1 MQQKREGEGNF
12 DFKFIDLDYIL
23 LKRGEAMGEGG
34 GIEGATYW
42 LVVAA
47 ASRSNGF
54 FFVHFKFAIHFTSPV
69 VRTAEAALRGSA
81 FCVYVYAQEN
91 GS

>member
-34 GIEGATYW
+34 GIE
-42 LVVAA
+42 LVGCILPLLQAQA
-47 ASRSNGF
+47 NGTG
-54 FFVHFKFAIHFTSPV
+54 KANP
-69 VRTAEAALRGSA
+69 EA
-81 FCVYVYAQEN
+81 
-91 GS
+91 